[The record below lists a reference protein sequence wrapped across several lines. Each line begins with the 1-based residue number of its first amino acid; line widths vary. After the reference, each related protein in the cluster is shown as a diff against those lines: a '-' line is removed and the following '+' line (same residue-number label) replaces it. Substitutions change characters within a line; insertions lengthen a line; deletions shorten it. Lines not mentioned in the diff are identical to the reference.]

1 MSHSRAPELTVEMLK
16 KRVSDGRMDLSSLR
30 LNKIPLELMCR
41 SLEGQ
46 RITRVDLSN
55 NLLTSFSTQFSQ
67 FFPDIQEINLHSNK
81 LKRLPENF
89 GLLSNLRW
97 LDLSNNQIKK
107 LPVSFAELDQLE
119 VVGDCSNDKKRSL
132 AARNA
137 VQYVQF
143 FSTLSSESTAIADE
157 AFLQNESSS
166 NTSNGSANPNASA
179 DLRQAEKRHRNWR
192 LRLQQDD
199 EVTHQLDGEIPN
211 IRQAS
216 SRVCSFVIRF
226 VFFLTFIILVGVPIW
241 LTLDSIRE
249 VCVSSQAVLDRTLPH
264 KRPEERLCAK
274 LAQSLMKG
282 ILPTPDHWSHVVDER
297 LMASIPQ
304 QMQHFR
310 W

>member
-46 RITRVDLSN
+46 RINRVDLSN
-55 NLLTSFSTQFSQ
+55 NLLTSFSAQFSQ

-107 LPVSFAELDQLE
+107 LPVSFAELDQLGWLNLNANPLENDLAE

-166 NTSNGSANPNASA
+166 NTSNGSANPNASG
-179 DLRQAEKRHRNWR
+179 R
-192 LRLQQDD
+192 
-199 EVTHQLDGEIPN
+199 T
-211 IRQAS
+211 
-216 SRVCSFVIRF
+216 
-226 VFFLTFIILVGVPIW
+226 IW
-241 LTLDSIRE
+241 
-249 VCVSSQAVLDRTLPH
+249 
-264 KRPEERLCAK
+264 
-274 LAQSLMKG
+274 
-282 ILPTPDHWSHVVDER
+282 
-297 LMASIPQ
+297 
-304 QMQHFR
+304 
-310 W
+310 